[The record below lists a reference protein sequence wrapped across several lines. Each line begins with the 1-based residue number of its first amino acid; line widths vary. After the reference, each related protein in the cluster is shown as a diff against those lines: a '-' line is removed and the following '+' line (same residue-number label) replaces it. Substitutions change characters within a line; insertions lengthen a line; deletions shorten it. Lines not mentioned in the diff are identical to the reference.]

1 MRKFV
6 PVLLLFLFLAA
17 CTQPGQSTITT
28 PTPEATFTPAFS
40 PTPSA
45 PLVILVMPADLPA
58 DEYDRNQTLVYDL
71 ARENGM
77 RFQVRN
83 SLTVDE
89 LAFEGEA
96 LKIVV
101 ALSPDPG
108 LASLAAAAPGVQ
120 FLAIGIP
127 DLPTAPN
134 LSSVGAGGLPVDQQA
149 FLAGY
154 IAAMLAPEWRVGILS
169 QKDTP
174 GGEAARYA
182 FENGY
187 HYFCG
192 TCLSPDFVQPYY
204 AGLYPIIVRI
214 PTDAPENEYTA
225 YADLLLDNFVK
236 AAFVY
241 PEIATPD
248 LLAYMAQYGVLL
260 VGQELP
266 SEDLRGSWIA
276 SIRPDLNSAILS
288 IFPELVAGRGG
299 QIFPT
304 PLFLDD
310 VNPELLTDGKLP
322 LVQSVLDG
330 LQNGT
335 IGTGVTP

>member
-1 MRKFV
+1 MRKSV
-6 PVLLLFLFLAA
+6 PVLLLLLFLAA
-17 CTQPGQSTITT
+17 CTLPGQSDTT
-28 PTPEATFTPAFS
+28 PTPEATFTPDFS
-40 PTPSA
+40 PTPST

-58 DEYDRNQTLVYDL
+58 GEYDRNQTLVYDL
-71 ARENGM
+71 ARQNGM

-83 SLTVDE
+83 SLTVEE
-89 LAFEGEA
+89 LAFEGQA

-101 ALSPDPG
+101 ALAPDPG
-108 LASLAAAAPGVQ
+108 LAALTAAAPGVQ

-127 DLPTAPN
+127 DLPTASN
-134 LSSVGAGGLPVDQQA
+134 LSSVGAGGLPIDQQA

-154 IAAMLAPEWRVGILS
+154 IAGMLAPEWRVGILS

-204 AGLYPIIVRI
+204 AGLYPVIVRI
-214 PTDAPENEYTA
+214 PTDAPENQYTA
-225 YADLLLDNFVK
+225 YADLLLDNYVK

-248 LLAYMAQYGVLL
+248 LLAYMAEYGVLL
-260 VGQELP
+260 VGQEMP
-266 SEDLRGSWIA
+266 SEDLGANWIA

-299 QIFPT
+299 QVFPT

-310 VNPELLTDGKLP
+310 VNPDLLTEGKLP
-322 LVQSVLDG
+322 LVQAVLDG

-335 IGTGVTP
+335 IDTGVTP